1 MIGDLID
8 RKNERRKKL
17 AYRLPRY
24 RVTLV
29 REGSVSNSNNHIRTP
44 EDVVNIL
51 SADYDA
57 AVVEMAQ
64 MLALDT
70 KNKIIGS
77 FVISTGSL
85 NASIIHPRDIF
96 QRAIL
101 SNAAS
106 VILVHNH
113 PSGDPTPSSEDIE
126 LTNKL
131 VQVGKMMDLPILDH
145 VVIGDGKFVSLKERG
160 II

>member
-1 MIGDLID
+1 M
-8 RKNERRKKL
+8 

-29 REGSVSNSNNHIRTP
+29 REGSVSNNNNHIRTP

-70 KNKIIGS
+70 KNKIIGI

-131 VQVGKMMDLPILDH
+131 VQVGKMMDIPILDH
-145 VVIGDGKFVSLKERG
+145 VVIGEGKFVSLKERG
-160 II
+160 IIS

>member
-1 MIGDLID
+1 M
-8 RKNERRKKL
+8 KKII
-17 AYRLPRY
+17 
-24 RVTLV
+24 
-29 REGSVSNSNNHIRTP
+29 NNKVYDTKTAEFIA
-44 EDVVNIL
+44 NL

-70 KNKIIGS
+70 KNKIIGI

-160 II
+160 IIS

>member
-1 MIGDLID
+1 M
-8 RKNERRKKL
+8 

-29 REGSVSNSNNHIRTP
+29 REGSVSNNNNHIRTP

-70 KNKIIGS
+70 KNKIIGI
-77 FVISTGSL
+77 FTISTGSL

-106 VILVHNH
+106 VILAHNH
-113 PSGDPTPSSEDIE
+113 PSGDPTPSSEDTE
-126 LTNKL
+126 LTKKL
-131 VQVGKMMDLPILDH
+131 VDAGKILDIPILDH

-160 II
+160 IIS

>member
-1 MIGDLID
+1 M
-8 RKNERRKKL
+8 

-24 RVTLV
+24 RVALV
-29 REGSVSNSNNHIRTP
+29 REGSCTAEQKTIRTP
-44 EDVVNIL
+44 EDVFAIMGPEYEN
-51 SADYDA
+51 
-57 AVVEMAQ
+57 AVVETAQ

-70 KNKIIGS
+70 KNKVIGV
-77 FVISTGSL
+77 FTVSTGSL

-113 PSGDPTPSSEDIE
+113 PSGDPSPSPEDIE
-126 LTNKL
+126 LTRKL
-131 VQVGKMMDLPILDH
+131 MEAGRVMDVAILDH
-145 VVIGDGKFVSLKERG
+145 VVIGEGRFESLKERG
-160 II
+160 VM

>member
-1 MIGDLID
+1 M
-8 RKNERRKKL
+8 

-29 REGSVSNSNNHIRTP
+29 REGSVSNNNNHIRTP

-70 KNKIIGS
+70 KNKIIGI

-160 II
+160 IIS

>member
-1 MIGDLID
+1 M
-8 RKNERRKKL
+8 

-44 EDVVNIL
+44 QDVMDVL
-51 SADYDA
+51 STEYDN
-57 AVVEMAQ
+57 AVVKMAQ

-70 KNKIIGS
+70 KNKIIGI
-77 FVISTGSL
+77 FTISTGSL

-106 VILVHNH
+106 VILAHNH
-113 PSGDPTPSSEDIE
+113 PSGDPTPSSEDTE
-126 LTNKL
+126 LTKKL
-131 VQVGKMMDLPILDH
+131 VDAGKILDIPILDH

-160 II
+160 IIR

>member
-1 MIGDLID
+1 M
-8 RKNERRKKL
+8 

-44 EDVVNIL
+44 QDVMDVL
-51 SADYDA
+51 STEYDN

-70 KNKIIGS
+70 KNKIIGI
-77 FVISTGSL
+77 FTISTGSL

-106 VILVHNH
+106 VILAHNH
-113 PSGDPTPSSEDIE
+113 PSGDPTPSSEDTE
-126 LTNKL
+126 LTKKL
-131 VQVGKMMDLPILDH
+131 VDAGKILDIPILDH
-145 VVIGDGKFVSLKERG
+145 VVIGEGKFVSLKERG
-160 II
+160 IIR

>member
-1 MIGDLID
+1 M
-8 RKNERRKKL
+8 

-29 REGSVSNSNNHIRTP
+29 REGSVSNNNNHIRTP

-51 SADYDA
+51 SADYDV

-70 KNKIIGS
+70 KNKIIGI

-106 VILVHNH
+106 VILAHNH

-160 II
+160 IIS

>member
-1 MIGDLID
+1 M
-8 RKNERRKKL
+8 

-29 REGSVSNSNNHIRTP
+29 REGSSANQINIIKTP

-64 MLALDT
+64 MLALGT
-70 KNKIIGS
+70 KNKIIGI
-77 FVISTGSL
+77 FTISTGSL

-106 VILVHNH
+106 VILAHNH

-160 II
+160 IIS

>member
-1 MIGDLID
+1 M
-8 RKNERRKKL
+8 
-17 AYRLPRY
+17 
-24 RVTLV
+24 
-29 REGSVSNSNNHIRTP
+29 
-44 EDVVNIL
+44 NIL

-70 KNKIIGS
+70 KNKIIGI
-77 FVISTGSL
+77 FTISTGSL

-106 VILVHNH
+106 VILAHNH

-160 II
+160 IIS